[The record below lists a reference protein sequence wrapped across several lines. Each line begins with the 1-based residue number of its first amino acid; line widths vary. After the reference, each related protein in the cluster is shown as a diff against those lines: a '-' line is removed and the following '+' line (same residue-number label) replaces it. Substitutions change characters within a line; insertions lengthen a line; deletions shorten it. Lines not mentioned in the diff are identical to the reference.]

1 MMMHFWSL
9 QSLIKQGLSEAM
21 SNSSDVLVIGA
32 GLAGLSAAIKLQE
45 AGRDVRIIES
55 SDRPG
60 GRVTSDIID
69 GFICDRGFQLINSK
83 YPALQ
88 ALNVIQEIDFIKAPR
103 VIEVALGNQRRALG
117 DPRVAPWTALDK
129 ATGSIPEKLSLLR
142 FLAASPKENQSVED
156 VLNSSGS
163 VYVRALRPFLQG
175 VFLTDP
181 KNVDARYGQSIVK
194 SFVTGSPGIP
204 RKGVTELS
212 KALAARVDSITYGVQ
227 ADSIEGNVVRTSAGD
242 FKAATIIVATDATTA
257 TQLLG
262 LNEVPRMAGCITWYH
277 AVATNPSGSGRLIVD
292 GQNRGPIINS
302 LVISDISTDYAPV
315 GQHLVST
322 TTDLGATE
330 SDVRRHLAIV
340 WGIST
345 HDWQLI
351 AKYEIPAALPIQ
363 SIGRALTQQVK
374 VSEGLYVVGDHRA
387 VPSQQGAL
395 FSGNLAAELI
405 LNQS

>member
-1 MMMHFWSL
+1 
-9 QSLIKQGLSEAM
+9 M
-21 SNSSDVLVIGA
+21 SNSSDVLIIGA
-32 GLAGLSAAIKLQE
+32 GLAGLSAAISLQE
-45 AGRDVRIIES
+45 SGKNVRIIES

-83 YPALQ
+83 YPAIQ
-88 ALNVIQEIDFIKAPR
+88 ALDVIKEIDFIAAPR
-103 VIEVALGNQRRALG
+103 VIEVALGNDRRALG
-117 DPRVAPWTALDK
+117 DPLVAPWTALDK
-129 ATGSIPEKLSLLR
+129 TTGTIPEKLSLLR
-142 FLAASPKENQSVED
+142 FLASSPKENESIED
-156 VLNSSGS
+156 VLKPSGS
-163 VYVRALRPFLQG
+163 VYFRALRPFLQG

-181 KNVDARYGQSIVK
+181 KNVDARYGLSIVK
-194 SFVTGSPGIP
+194 SFITGSPGVP
-204 RKGVTELS
+204 RRGVAELS
-212 KALAARVDSITYGVQ
+212 KALALRVNSITYGVR
-227 ADSIEGNVVRTSAGD
+227 ADSLEGKIVQTSAGE
-242 FKAATIIVATDATTA
+242 FRASTIVVATDATTA

-262 LNEVPRMAGCITWYH
+262 LPEVPRMAGCITWYH
-277 AVATNPSGSGRLIVD
+277 AVTTNPSGNGRLIVD

-302 LVISDISTDYAPV
+302 IVMSDISSSYAPL

-340 WGIST
+340 WGMST

-363 SIGRALTQQVK
+363 SVGRALTQAVK
-374 VSEGLYVVGDHRA
+374 VSESVYVVGDHRA

-395 FSGNLAAELI
+395 FSGRLAAELI
-405 LNQS
+405 LNKS

>member
-1 MMMHFWSL
+1 
-9 QSLIKQGLSEAM
+9 M
-21 SNSSDVLVIGA
+21 SNSSDVLIIGA
-32 GLAGLSAAIKLQE
+32 GLAGLSAAISLQE
-45 AGRDVRIIES
+45 SGKNVRIIES

-83 YPALQ
+83 YPAIQ
-88 ALNVIQEIDFIKAPR
+88 ALDVIKEIDFIAAPR
-103 VIEVALGNQRRALG
+103 VIEVALGNDRRALG

-129 ATGSIPEKLSLLR
+129 TTGTIPEKLSLLR
-142 FLAASPKENQSVED
+142 FLASSPKENESIED
-156 VLNSSGS
+156 VLKPSGS
-163 VYVRALRPFLQG
+163 VYFRAIRPFLQG

-181 KNVDARYGQSIVK
+181 KNVDARYGLSIVK
-194 SFVTGSPGIP
+194 SFITGSPGVP
-204 RKGVTELS
+204 RRGVAELS
-212 KALAARVDSITYGVQ
+212 KALALRVNSITYGVR
-227 ADSIEGNVVRTSAGD
+227 ADSLEGKIVQTSAGE
-242 FKAATIIVATDATTA
+242 FRASTIVVATDATTA

-262 LNEVPRMAGCITWYH
+262 LPEVPRMAGCITWYH
-277 AVATNPSGSGRLIVD
+277 AVTTNPSGNGRLIVD

-302 LVISDISTDYAPV
+302 IVMSDISSSYAPL

-340 WGIST
+340 WGMST

-363 SIGRALTQQVK
+363 SLGRALTQAVK
-374 VSEGLYVVGDHRA
+374 VSESVYVVGDHRA

-395 FSGNLAAELI
+395 FSGRLAAGLI
-405 LNQS
+405 LNKS

>member
-1 MMMHFWSL
+1 
-9 QSLIKQGLSEAM
+9 M

-129 ATGSIPEKLSLLR
+129 ATGTIPEKLSLLR
-142 FLAASPKENQSVED
+142 FLAASPKDNQSVED
-156 VLNSSGS
+156 VLSSSGS

-204 RKGVTELS
+204 RKGVAELS
-212 KALAARVDSITYGVQ
+212 KALAARVDSISYGVQ
-227 ADSIEGNVVRTSAGD
+227 ADSIEGKVVRTSAGD
-242 FKAATIIVATDATTA
+242 FKATTIIVATDATTA

-262 LNEVPRMAGCITWYH
+262 LNEVARMAGCITWYH
-277 AVATNPSGSGRLIVD
+277 AVATNPSGSGRLVVD

-302 LVISDISTDYAPV
+302 IVISDISSDYAPV

-330 SDVRRHLAIV
+330 SDVRRHLAIM

-363 SIGRALTQQVK
+363 SIGRALTQPVK

-405 LNQS
+405 LNQG

>member
-1 MMMHFWSL
+1 
-9 QSLIKQGLSEAM
+9 M
-21 SNSSDVLVIGA
+21 SSSSDVLVIGA
-32 GLAGLSAAIKLQE
+32 GLAGLSAAIKLQQ

-83 YPALQ
+83 YPALK

-129 ATGSIPEKLSLLR
+129 ATGTIPEKLSLLR
-142 FLAASPKENQSVED
+142 FLAMAPKENQSVED
-156 VLNSSGS
+156 VLKSSGS
-163 VYVRALRPFLQG
+163 VYIRALRPFLQG

-181 KNVDARYGQSIVK
+181 KNVDAMYGQSIVK

-204 RKGVTELS
+204 RKGVAELS
-212 KALAARVDSITYGVQ
+212 KALAARVNSISYGVQ
-227 ADSIEGNVVRTSAGD
+227 ADSLEGKVVRTSAGD
-242 FKAATIIVATDATTA
+242 FTAATIIVATDATTA

-262 LNEVPRMAGCITWYH
+262 LNEVARMSGCITWYH
-277 AVATNPSGSGRLIVD
+277 AVANNPSGNGRLIVD

-302 LVISDISTDYAPV
+302 IVMSDISSNYAPV

-330 SDVRRHLAIV
+330 SDVRRHLAIM
-340 WGIST
+340 WGTST

-363 SIGRALTQQVK
+363 SIGRALTQPVK
-374 VSEGLYVVGDHRA
+374 VSDGLYVVGDHRA

>member
-1 MMMHFWSL
+1 MPS
-9 QSLIKQGLSEAM
+9 
-21 SNSSDVLVIGA
+21 SSDVLIIGA
-32 GLAGLSAAIKLQE
+32 GLAGLSAAITLQE
-45 AGRDVRIIES
+45 AGRDVQVIDS

-60 GRVTSDIID
+60 GRVTSDVID

-83 YPALQ
+83 YPALHE
-88 ALNVIQEIDFIKAPR
+88 LDVIKEIDFIPAPR
-103 VIEVALGNQRRALG
+103 VIEVALGNDRRALG

-129 ATGSIPEKLSLLR
+129 ATGTIPEKLSLLR
-142 FLAASPKENQSVED
+142 FLATNPKENQSVED
-156 VLNSSGS
+156 VLKPSGS
-163 VYVRALRPFLQG
+163 VYTRVLRPFLQG

-194 SFVTGSPGIP
+194 SFISGSPGIP
-204 RKGVTELS
+204 RKGVAELS
-212 KALAARVDSITYGVQ
+212 KALAARVSSITYGVQ
-227 ADSIEGNVVRTSAGD
+227 ANSLEGGFTKTSAGD
-242 FKAATIIVATDATTA
+242 FKAATVIVATDATTA

-277 AVATNPSGSGRLIVD
+277 AVSDNPSGNGRLIVD
-292 GQNRGPIINS
+292 GQNRGPVINS
-302 LVISDISTDYAPV
+302 IVMSDISSSYAPL

-363 SIGRALTQQVK
+363 NVGRSLTQTVK
-374 VSEGLYVVGDHRA
+374 VSENIFVVGDHRA

-395 FSGNLAAELI
+395 FSGRLAAELI
-405 LNQS
+405 LNQR

>member
-1 MMMHFWSL
+1 
-9 QSLIKQGLSEAM
+9 
-21 SNSSDVLVIGA
+21 
-32 GLAGLSAAIKLQE
+32 
-45 AGRDVRIIES
+45 
-55 SDRPG
+55 
-60 GRVTSDIID
+60 
-69 GFICDRGFQLINSK
+69 
-83 YPALQ
+83 
-88 ALNVIQEIDFIKAPR
+88 
-103 VIEVALGNQRRALG
+103 
-117 DPRVAPWTALDK
+117 VAPWTALDK
-129 ATGSIPEKLSLLR
+129 ATGTIPEKLSLLR
-142 FLAASPKENQSVED
+142 FLAASPKDNQSVED
-156 VLNSSGS
+156 VLSSSGS

-204 RKGVTELS
+204 RKGVAELS
-212 KALAARVDSITYGVQ
+212 KALAARVDSISYGVQ
-227 ADSIEGNVVRTSAGD
+227 ADSIEGKVVRTSAGD
-242 FKAATIIVATDATTA
+242 FKATTIIVATDATTA

-262 LNEVPRMAGCITWYH
+262 LNEVARMAGCITWYH
-277 AVATNPSGSGRLIVD
+277 AVATNPSGSGRLVVD

-302 LVISDISTDYAPV
+302 IVISDISSDYAPV

-330 SDVRRHLAIV
+330 SDVRRHLAIM

-363 SIGRALTQQVK
+363 SIGRALTQPVK

-395 FSGNLAAELI
+395 FTGNLAAELI
-405 LNQS
+405 LNQG

>member
-1 MMMHFWSL
+1 MMHSWSL

-21 SNSSDVLVIGA
+21 SESCDVLIIGA
-32 GLAGLSAAIKLQE
+32 GLAGMSAAISLQE

-60 GRVTSDIID
+60 GRVTSDVID
-69 GFICDRGFQLINSK
+69 GFICDRGFQLINAN

-88 ALNVIQEIDFIKAPR
+88 ALDVIKEIDFVRAPR
-103 VIEVALGNQRRALG
+103 VIEVALGNDRRALG

-129 ATGSIPEKLSLLR
+129 ATGTIPEKLSLLR
-142 FLAASPKENQSVED
+142 FLVSTPKENQSVED
-156 VLNSSGS
+156 VLKGSGS

-175 VFLTDP
+175 VFLTEP
-181 KNVDARYGQSIVK
+181 KNVDARYGQSIIK
-194 SFVTGSPGIP
+194 SFVTGSIGVP
-204 RKGVTELS
+204 RKGVAKLS
-212 KALAARVDSITYGVQ
+212 NALAARVRSITYGVQ
-227 ADSIEGNVVRTSAGD
+227 ADSLEGKVVKTSACD
-242 FKAATIIVATDATTA
+242 FNFANVIVATDATTA

-262 LNEVPRMAGCITWYH
+262 LPEVPRMAGCITWYH
-277 AVATNPSGSGRLIVD
+277 AVTNNPSGSGRLIVD

-302 LVISDISTDYAPV
+302 IVISDVSSSYAPL

-330 SDVRRHLAIV
+330 SDVRRHLSV
-340 WGIST
+340 MWGTST

-363 SIGRALTQQVK
+363 NVGRGLTQTVK
-374 VSEGLYVVGDHRA
+374 VSDNVFVVGDHRA

-395 FSGNLAAELI
+395 FSGRLAAELI

>member
-1 MMMHFWSL
+1 MMHFWSL

-21 SNSSDVLVIGA
+21 SNSSDVLVVGA

-45 AGRDVRIIES
+45 AGRNVWVIES

-129 ATGSIPEKLSLLR
+129 ATGTIPEKLSLLR
-142 FLAASPKENQSVED
+142 FLAASPKDNQSVED
-156 VLNSSGS
+156 VLSSSGS

-204 RKGVTELS
+204 RKGVAELS
-212 KALAARVDSITYGVQ
+212 KALAARVDSISYGVQ
-227 ADSIEGNVVRTSAGD
+227 ADSIEGKVVRTSAGD
-242 FKAATIIVATDATTA
+242 FKATTIIVATDATTA

-262 LNEVPRMAGCITWYH
+262 LNEVARMAGCITWYH
-277 AVATNPSGSGRLIVD
+277 AVATNPSGSGRLVVD

-302 LVISDISTDYAPV
+302 IVISDISSDYAPV

-330 SDVRRHLAIV
+330 SDVRRHLAIM

-363 SIGRALTQQVK
+363 SIGRALTQPVK

-405 LNQS
+405 LNQG

>member
-1 MMMHFWSL
+1 MPS
-9 QSLIKQGLSEAM
+9 
-21 SNSSDVLVIGA
+21 SSDVLIVGA
-32 GLAGLSAAIKLQE
+32 GLAGLSAAITLQE
-45 AGRDVRIIES
+45 AGRDVQLIDS

-60 GRVTSDIID
+60 GRVTSDVID

-88 ALNVIQEIDFIKAPR
+88 ALDVIKEIDFIPAPR
-103 VIEVALGNQRRALG
+103 VIEVALGSDRRALG

-142 FLAASPKENQSVED
+142 FLATNPKENQSVD
-156 VLNSSGS
+156 DALKSSGS
-163 VYVRALRPFLQG
+163 VYARALRPFLRG

-181 KNVDARYGQSIVK
+181 KNVDARYGQSIIK
-194 SFVTGSPGIP
+194 SFITGSPGIP
-204 RKGVTELS
+204 RKGVAELS
-212 KALAARVDSITYGVQ
+212 KALALRVNSVTYGVR
-227 ADSIEGNVVRTSAGD
+227 ADSLEGKVVQTSAGE
-242 FKAATIIVATDATTA
+242 FTAPTIVIATDATTA

-262 LNEVPRMAGCITWYH
+262 LPEVPRMAGCITWYH
-277 AVATNPSGSGRLIVD
+277 AVTNNPSGNGRLIVD

-302 LVISDISTDYAPV
+302 IVMSDISSSYAPM

-330 SDVRRHLAIV
+330 SDVRRHLAIM
-340 WGIST
+340 WGMST

-363 SIGRALTQQVK
+363 SVGRALTQTVK
-374 VSEGLYVVGDHRA
+374 VSENVYVVGDHRA

-395 FSGNLAAELI
+395 FSGRLAAELI
-405 LNQS
+405 LNKSC

>member
-1 MMMHFWSL
+1 
-9 QSLIKQGLSEAM
+9 M
-21 SNSSDVLVIGA
+21 SNSSDVLIIGA
-32 GLAGLSAAIKLQE
+32 GLAGLSAAISLQE
-45 AGRDVRIIES
+45 SGKNVRIIES

-83 YPALQ
+83 YPAIQ
-88 ALNVIQEIDFIKAPR
+88 ALDVIKEIDFIAAPR
-103 VIEVALGNQRRALG
+103 VIEVALGNDRRALG

-129 ATGSIPEKLSLLR
+129 TTGTIPEKLSLLR
-142 FLAASPKENQSVED
+142 FLASSPKENESIED
-156 VLNSSGS
+156 VLKPSGS
-163 VYVRALRPFLQG
+163 VYFRALRPFLQG

-181 KNVDARYGQSIVK
+181 KNVDARYGLSIVK
-194 SFVTGSPGIP
+194 SFITGSPGVP
-204 RKGVTELS
+204 RRGVAELS
-212 KALAARVDSITYGVQ
+212 KALALRVNSITYGVR
-227 ADSIEGNVVRTSAGD
+227 ADSLEGKIVQTSAGE
-242 FKAATIIVATDATTA
+242 FTASTIVVATDATTA

-262 LNEVPRMAGCITWYH
+262 LPEVPRMAGCITWYH
-277 AVATNPSGSGRLIVD
+277 AVTTNPSGNGRLIVD

-302 LVISDISTDYAPV
+302 IVMSDISSSYAPL

-340 WGIST
+340 WGMST

-363 SIGRALTQQVK
+363 SVGRALTQAVK
-374 VSEGLYVVGDHRA
+374 VSESVYVVGDHRA

-395 FSGNLAAELI
+395 FSGRLAAELI
-405 LNQS
+405 LNKS